1 MDAVV
6 GIIDATDLQRVAV
19 VDKDGRLQGIISDS
33 DLLRAFKPGP
43 AGPGQL
49 FARLARSLRGEMD
62 QRLARTRADEVMDA
76 HPVTIR
82 EDALIGEAIRL
93 MTEGRLKRLP
103 VVDADGRF
111 RGMISRDSLLRTGY
125 GQGKEG
131 CS

>member
-19 VDKDGRLQGIISDS
+19 VDGEGRLQGIISDS
-33 DLLRAFKPGP
+33 ALLRAFKPGP
-43 AGPGQL
+43 PGPGQL

-93 MTEGRLKRLP
+93 MTAERLKRLP

-111 RGMISRDSLLRTGY
+111 RGLISRDSLLRTGY
-125 GQGKEG
+125 GQGNG
-131 CS
+131 GRS

>member
-19 VDKDGRLQGIISDS
+19 VDGEGRLQGIISDS
-33 DLLRAFKPGP
+33 DLLRAFKPDPG
-43 AGPGQL
+43 GPGQL

-76 HPVTIR
+76 NPVTIR

-103 VVDADGRF
+103 VVDADGHF
-111 RGMISRDSLLRTGY
+111 RGLISRDSLLRTGY
-125 GQGKEG
+125 GQGNG
-131 CS
+131 GRS